1 MEEEIPL
8 EDLKVGDRVI
18 AHQFGRPGELGKT
31 SFKGVVSD
39 IIREPPY
46 RFRGKRIEGVKVW
59 LDTGRGAARDIGLN
73 FTIGTAPQWV
83 FVEDP
88 AVQTKRNARSLAE
101 ILALGK
107 DKPENGELLD
117 GRVQDPLRKY
127 TAEYLG
133 LKKTAKKGGR
143 RRRKTRKS
151 RT

>member
-31 SFKGVVSD
+31 SFKGVVSE

-46 RFRGKRIEGVKVW
+46 RFRGKQIEEVKVW
-59 LDTGRGAARDIGLN
+59 LDTGRGVARDIGLN

-88 AVQTKRNARSLAE
+88 AVTTKRNARSLAE
-101 ILALGK
+101 ISAMVK
-107 DKPENGELLD
+107 AKGELLPHD
-117 GRVQDPLRKY
+117 VVGKIADY
-127 TAEYLG
+127 TG

-151 RT
+151 RK

>member
-46 RFRGKRIEGVKVW
+46 RFRGKQIEEVKVW

-73 FTIGTAPQWV
+73 FTIGTAPPWV

-88 AVQTKRNARSLAE
+88 AVTTKRNARSLAE
-101 ILALGK
+101 ISAMVK
-107 DKPENGELLD
+107 AKGELLPHD
-117 GRVQDPLRKY
+117 VVGKIADY
-127 TAEYLG
+127 TG

-151 RT
+151 RN